1 MNKFT
6 EKFKF
11 FFARLYK
18 KKFIFA
24 MFSIC
29 VLVTLCLVA
38 GIVYVAFNPVV
49 KITYNEASSVPT
61 ANVSSEDSSQ
71 NESLSGTTEIEIP
84 DVEIAD
90 ENSNEDIK
98 NIEDEIRE
106 EGSEETKDITII
118 DSFNN
123 VTTKQWNSLSYGID
137 VSSHNGH
144 IEWDKVAQAGVEF
157 VMIRCGYRGY
167 VSGKIVEDAR
177 FDANI
182 RGASQHGIS
191 IGIYFYSTAVNEREA
206 LQEAAWIAK
215 RLGDYEKDGIKIVF
229 PVAYDFE
236 EFYNK
241 NSSRA
246 ENLSKEQLTA
256 NTKAFL
262 SHIGSVGYTPMLYAS
277 KSAVDYYWDFDKI
290 AEYDFW
296 LAHYVERTNYGGA
309 YSMWQYS
316 NTGKVSGIKGNTDLN
331 ISYYRYL
338 SPSEAV
344 VCNEENL
351 EVYNGYN
358 EQSGI
363 GGYLAMGAIYERRRT
378 LLTGWSEIYYNG
390 FTGYVKSDAVSLVEF
405 EPVIEERVL
414 SKDTPVYSLPIKHK
428 DKQLSVLPSGKTVK
442 ITGVYQNKWYQIN
455 ENDKTR
461 YILY

>member
-1 MNKFT
+1 MNKFLGGIKT
-6 EKFKF
+6 AFS
-11 FFARLYK
+11 RLYK
-18 KKFIFA
+18 KKFV
-24 MFSIC
+24 FSLFCIC
-29 VLVTLCLVA
+29 VLVTIALIA
-38 GIVYVAFNPVV
+38 AIIYVALNPVL
-49 KITYNEASSVPT
+49 KITYTETYNPSFLESSKEQ
-61 ANVSSEDSSQ
+61 SSSKSEVED
-71 NESLSGTTEIEIP
+71 IEIP
-84 DVEIAD
+84 EVEIAD

-106 EGSEETKDITII
+106 EGSEETKDITIR

-123 VTTKQWNSLSYGID
+123 ITTKQWNSFSFGID
-137 VSSHNGH
+137 VSSHNGD
-144 IEWDKVAQAGVEF
+144 IDWAKVAESGVEF

-167 VSGKIVEDAR
+167 VSGKIVQDAR

-182 RGASQHGIS
+182 KGAHQNGIT
-191 IGIYFYSTAVNEREA
+191 IGIYFYSTAINEREA
-206 LQEAAWIAK
+206 LQEAAWVA
-215 RLGDYEKDGIKIVF
+215 RLLGDYEKEGIKIVF

-256 NTKAFL
+256 NTVTFL
-262 SHIGSVGYTPMLYAS
+262 NHIGSVGYTPMLYAS

-344 VCNEENL
+344 VCNEQNL
-351 EVYNGYN
+351 AVYNGYN

-390 FTGYVKSDAVSLVEF
+390 FVGYVKSDAVSVVEF
-405 EPVIEERVL
+405 EAVEKEISITE
-414 SKDTPVYSLPIKHK
+414 DTKVYSMPIRSE
-428 DKQLSVLPSGKTVK
+428 DKKISLLSAGQMVK
-442 ITGVYQNKWYQIN
+442 ITGVYLDKWYQIN
-455 ENDKTR
+455 DNGKTR

>member
-1 MNKFT
+1 MNKFLGGIKT
-6 EKFKF
+6 AFS
-11 FFARLYK
+11 RLYK
-18 KKFIFA
+18 KKFV
-24 MFSIC
+24 FSLFCIC
-29 VLVTLCLVA
+29 VLVTIALIA
-38 GIVYVAFNPVV
+38 AIVYVALNPVL
-49 KITYNEASSVPT
+49 KITYTETYNPSFLESSKEQ
-61 ANVSSEDSSQ
+61 SSSKSEVED
-71 NESLSGTTEIEIP
+71 IEIP
-84 DVEIAD
+84 EVEIAD

-106 EGSEETKDITII
+106 EGSEETKDITIR

-123 VTTKQWNSLSYGID
+123 ITTKQWNSFSFGID
-137 VSSHNGH
+137 VSSHNGD
-144 IEWDKVAQAGVEF
+144 IDWAKVAESGVEF

-167 VSGKIVEDAR
+167 VSGKIVQDAR

-182 RGASQHGIS
+182 KGAHQNGIT
-191 IGIYFYSTAVNEREA
+191 IGIYFYSTAINEREA
-206 LQEAAWIAK
+206 LQEAAWVA
-215 RLGDYEKDGIKIVF
+215 RLLGDYEKEGIKIVF

-256 NTKAFL
+256 NTVTFL
-262 SHIGSVGYTPMLYAS
+262 NHIGSVGYTPMLYAS

-344 VCNEENL
+344 VCNEQNL
-351 EVYNGYN
+351 AVYNGYN

-390 FTGYVKSDAVSLVEF
+390 FVGYVKSDAVSVVEF
-405 EPVIEERVL
+405 EAVEKEISITE
-414 SKDTPVYSLPIKHK
+414 DTKVYSMPIRSE
-428 DKQLSVLPSGKTVK
+428 DKKVSLLSAGQTVK
-442 ITGVYQNKWYQIN
+442 ITGVYLDKWYQIN
-455 ENDKTR
+455 DNGKTR